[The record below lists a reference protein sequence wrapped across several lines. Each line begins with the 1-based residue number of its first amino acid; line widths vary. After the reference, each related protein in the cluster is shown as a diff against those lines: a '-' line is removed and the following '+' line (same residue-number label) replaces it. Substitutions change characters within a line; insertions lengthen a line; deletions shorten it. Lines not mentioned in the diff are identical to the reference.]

1 MSLFFLAYVAATI
14 IIVLM
19 IGFII
24 RAKKNNIL
32 LAIPAALIGIPAIL
46 VGLLLLFKEPLQRG
60 EMLADTSIGPL
71 LNLISPPSDLYL
83 PLATIT
89 LDPEIPEYTLTFSH
103 QYPGNH
109 ALMVASPRPLKEKS
123 PSYADIS
130 VSMAVF
136 DGQKELSGMASD
148 KVGQFWGREDY
159 GAFLVSYKVPRD
171 LPISRELTAKIK
183 ISGDLRGFLERR
195 GNTVL
200 KIQKFSDE

>member
-1 MSLFFLAYVAATI
+1 MSLFFLAYVVAII

-19 IGFII
+19 VGFIV
-24 RAKKNNIL
+24 RAKKNNTLIAIPVTLVGIPVILVIL
-32 LAIPAALIGIPAIL
+32 LF
-46 VGLLLLFKEPLQRG
+46 LFKGPLQRG

-71 LNLISPPSDLYL
+71 LNLVSPPPDLYL
-83 PLATIT
+83 PLASIA
-89 LDPEIPEYTLTFSH
+89 LDPEITEYTMSFSH

-109 ALMVASPRPLKEKS
+109 ALMVASSRPLKEKS

-136 DGQKELSGMASD
+136 DGQKELFRKASE
-148 KVGQFWGREDY
+148 KAGQFWGREDY
-159 GAFLVSYKVPRD
+159 GAFLVLYKVPRD

-183 ISGDLRGFLERR
+183 ISGNLRGILERR
-195 GNTVL
+195 GRTVL